1 MGVGMGYAI
10 ATAVETGKHVVAL
23 DGDSAFGFDGMDVET
38 MCRYNLPITVVVINN
53 GGIYNGVDNVV
64 PDQLGPTTLDP
75 TGRYDLIAKAFGGDN
90 YYVTNYQ
97 QMKDTFATAV
107 DSGRPSIINVQI
119 DPSMGKESGHIGNL
133 NPELNLK
140 SLEEAEQKKI
150 DEE

>member
-1 MGVGMGYAI
+1 MGTVHL
-10 ATAVETGKHVVAL
+10 V
-23 DGDSAFGFDGMDVET
+23 FDGMDVET

-97 QMKDTFATAV
+97 QMKDTLLQRLTQAVQVLSTFKLILQWAKNQATLV
-107 DSGRPSIINVQI
+107 I
-119 DPSMGKESGHIGNL
+119 
-133 NPELNLK
+133 
-140 SLEEAEQKKI
+140 
-150 DEE
+150 